1 MSKLP
6 LTFYQQEDVLAIAK
20 DLLGKILYT
29 NIKGKICS
37 GIIVETEAY
46 SAPEDK
52 ASHAFG
58 NKRNNRTAPF
68 YLGGG
73 VAYVYLC
80 YGIHSLFNIIT
91 NKDNVPHAVL
101 IRAIEPMLSIDTM
114 MERRNK
120 TTFDY
125 TLTQGPGS
133 LSQALGISLLHNTVS
148 LLSDTIWIE
157 ESELGTKFSIN
168 AGSRIGVGY
177 AEEYAE
183 KPSRFWI
190 DKNPFVSRIKKC

>member
-29 NIKGKICS
+29 NIEGKICS

-46 SAPEDK
+46 AAPEDK

-58 NKRNNRTAPF
+58 NKRTNRTAPF
-68 YLGGG
+68 YLEGG

-183 KPSRFWI
+183 KPWRFWI

>member
-1 MSKLP
+1 M
-6 LTFYQQEDVLAIAK
+6 LAIAK
-20 DLLGKILYT
+20 KLLGKVLFT
-29 NIKGKICS
+29 NIEGKICN

-46 SAPEDK
+46 QAPEDK

-58 NKRNNRTAPF
+58 NKRTTRTAPF
-68 YLGGG
+68 YLEGG

-91 NKDNVPHAVL
+91 NKENVPHAIL
-101 IRAIEPMLSIDTM
+101 IRAIEPILGIDTM

-133 LSQALGISLLHNTVS
+133 LSRAMGISRLHNTVS

-157 ESELGTKFSIN
+157 DGEQENKFDIN

-177 AEEYAE
+177 AQEYAE
-183 KPSRFWI
+183 KPWRFWI
-190 DKNPFVSRIKKC
+190 DKNPFVSRIKKGK